1 MEYYT
6 RCWLTLCGGGLP
18 QVFRSSD
25 KSVAIKVNGVPI
37 DLEMKVRGS
46 WSEAR
51 CECLPTRG
59 ADMPPCASW
68 VTLGRDTSLYRATPL
83 LTSTTVW
90 SPVTKL

>member
-6 RCWLTLCGGGLP
+6 RCWLTLCGGGPP

-46 WSEAR
+46 RSEA
-51 CECLPTRG
+51 CC
-59 ADMPPCASW
+59 DMLAH
-68 VTLGRDTSLYRATPL
+68 RRR
-83 LTSTTVW
+83 
-90 SPVTKL
+90 